1 MVKRSLPVRE
11 YQQEHRGSTIHH
23 QLTLYLF
30 FISFPSLLLKDLLGK
45 EGKGNKDREVADGG
59 SPVLLLVLDKE
70 SYLSPSQVQSF
81 GGFHVHTVSKR
92 SPAIGVYISFI
103 FV

>member
-11 YQQEHRGSTIHH
+11 DQQEHRGSTIHH

-92 SPAIGVYISFI
+92 SPAIGVKDLF
-103 FV
+103 